1 MKTKLV
7 AAALLAATAFV
18 SAPVFASGFGPAPYY
33 NPIAGAPA
41 SERGPAATTAQG
53 GDTGATSYGGVA
65 SGTSQTGSGGLFH
78 KHNTG
83 ANSCVGPVSYCNIY
97 FGS

>member
-7 AAALLAATAFV
+7 AATLLAATAFV
-18 SAPVFASGFGPAPYY
+18 SAPVLASGFGPAPYY

-41 SERGPAATTAQG
+41 SERGPAATMAEG

-65 SGTSQTGSGGLFH
+65 SGTSQAGSRGLLH

-83 ANSCVGPVSYCNIY
+83 ANSCVGPTSYCNIY